1 MECLG
6 DANANGI
13 CGMDMTASCPVKTG
27 LNSGSA
33 DTPSLGG
40 EEEAAGLPL
49 NYHHHPV

>member
-33 DTPSLGG
+33 DTPRLRDDQ
-40 EEEAAGLPL
+40 EASWASS
-49 NYHHHPV
+49 